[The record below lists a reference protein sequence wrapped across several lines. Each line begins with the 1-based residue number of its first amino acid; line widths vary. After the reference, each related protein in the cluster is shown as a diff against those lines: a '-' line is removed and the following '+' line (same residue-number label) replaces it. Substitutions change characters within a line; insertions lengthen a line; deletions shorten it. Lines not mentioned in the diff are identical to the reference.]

1 MIHLQTIKHFITHL
15 TRKQIFLSI
24 GGIILLLVLKSI
36 FFGSSGQKTT
46 YETTTLTE
54 HKVQKIVS
62 VVGSVD
68 SDKSTS
74 LGFETS
80 GTITAIKVKEGQEVS
95 TGTILATLDTTDI
108 ELEIASKNAA
118 LTIEQATFDK
128 LKAGLSPEERNILD
142 ATIAKAQASANG
154 LKNQI
159 SASKAKNKEDIAIAQ
174 LQLDNAKNL
183 WEKTKSAKGTAN
195 TADISALQSIVS
207 GAQTALEKVRKA
219 NAESIKNAEAAVKSA
234 EQSLINAKNAEAT
247 GSPIS
252 DKNVT
257 DKQETSFYD
266 ASKYLT
272 EVDNT
277 LTEINKIITVED
289 FNKDTNAAYKNQ
301 LGAKKLN
308 SYNDTISGYNAL
320 KDIYVPNKTL
330 FQVTGNVLSYNEIL
344 KRMDTLK
351 NLLQQSHRLLTQT
364 IDMLDNTVTSR
375 DLTDTGLA
383 GFKTA
388 ILNQRNT
395 ISTSISA
402 LATLR
407 QTVENLE
414 LSKNSSNSGLSGA
427 VSTAEKS
434 LDAARQ
440 SLELTKANASSSE
453 TQAQNTYNQAVE
465 NLKKTKVGQ
474 SVADLD
480 ILRLEQSYQEAQ
492 RNLTDVTA
500 RVRENEA
507 TLSRT
512 LIDVESEVTN
522 TAVQKASKVAP
533 ARVEDVLIQ
542 QAKVDNA
549 KKSLEISEEKKMKTE
564 LLSPKSGVVS
574 KINFAVGE
582 QVQIGNPV
590 MIIIN
595 PNINTIKANIAET
608 DIAQIKIG
616 QKVEFDF
623 DAFSEEEKYTGEVSY
638 ISPDK
643 ISLDGVVY
651 YEVKIIFD
659 PYTYIEKIVRP
670 GFSANLNIIVDELTA
685 LSLPNQAVFEKS
697 DGKSYVKIMQD
708 EKPVEK
714 EVVLGLVGDDYTEIL
729 DGVKNEDKVI
739 TLTVDKK

>member
-1 MIHLQTIKHFITHL
+1 M
-15 TRKQIFLSI
+15 
-24 GGIILLLVLKSI
+24 
-36 FFGSSGQKTT
+36 
-46 YETTTLTE
+46 
-54 HKVQKIVS
+54 
-62 VVGSVD
+62 
-68 SDKSTS
+68 
-74 LGFETS
+74 
-80 GTITAIKVKEGQEVS
+80 
-95 TGTILATLDTTDI
+95 
-108 ELEIASKNAA
+108 N
-118 LTIEQATFDK
+118 
-128 LKAGLSPEERNILD
+128 
-142 ATIAKAQASANG
+142 
-154 LKNQI
+154 
-159 SASKAKNKEDIAIAQ
+159 
-174 LQLDNAKNL
+174 
-183 WEKTKSAKGTAN
+183 
-195 TADISALQSIVS
+195 

-219 NAESIKNAEAAVKSA
+219 NAESIKNAEATVKSA
-234 EQSLINAKNAEAT
+234 EQSLINAKNAEST

-266 ASKYLT
+266 ASNYLSK
-272 EVDNT
+272 VDDA

-289 FNKDTNAAYKNQ
+289 FNKDTNAAFKSQ

-308 SYNDTISGYNAL
+308 SYNDTITGYNAL
-320 KDIYVPNKTL
+320 KDVYVPNKTL

-375 DLTDTGLA
+375 DLTDSGLA
-383 GFKTA
+383 AFKTA
-388 ILNQRNT
+388 IFNQRNT

-414 LSKNSSNSGLSGA
+414 LSKTSSNSGLSGA
-427 VSTAEKS
+427 VSSAEKS

-453 TQAQNTYNQAVE
+453 TQAQNTYNQALE

-474 SVADLD
+474 TLSDLD
-480 ILRLEQSYQEAQ
+480 VLRLEQSYQEAQ
-492 RNLTDVTA
+492 KNLIEVTA
-500 RVRENEA
+500 RVRESEA
-507 TLSRT
+507 TLSKN
-512 LIDVESEVTN
+512 LIDLESEVTN
-522 TAVQKASKVAP
+522 TAVQKSSKVAP

-549 KKSLEISEEKKMKTE
+549 KKSLEISQEKKMKAQ
-564 LLSPKSGVVS
+564 LSAPKSGIVS
-574 KINFAVGE
+574 KINFEVGE
-582 QVQIGNPV
+582 QVQLGNPV
-590 MIIIN
+590 MIVIN
-595 PNINTIKANIAET
+595 PKVNTIKANIAET

-623 DAFSEEEKYTGEVSY
+623 DAFSEDEKYTGEVNY

-643 ISLDGVVY
+643 LSLDGVVY
-651 YEVKIIFD
+651 YEIKIIFD
-659 PYTYIEKIVRP
+659 PYTYKEKVVRP

-697 DGKSYVKIMQD
+697 DGKSYVKILQN

-714 EVVLGLVGDDYTEIL
+714 EVVLGLVGDDYSEIL
-729 DGVKNEDKVI
+729 DGVKNEDKVVI
-739 TLTVDKK
+739 LTVEKK